1 MSLCFYFGPS
11 GAGKSR
17 QLYEEII
24 ARANEH
30 SEQNFLIIVPDQF
43 TMQTQKDFVML
54 SDRDGIMNIDVL
66 SFGRLGHRIL
76 EEVGSE
82 DVPVLDDTGKSLVL
96 QKVASNLK
104 EELPALGSLL
114 QRQGYIHEVKSA
126 ISEFMQYGIGV
137 DDVEKL
143 IDFSAGRGALSHKL
157 KDLKVLYKGF
167 KDYIGG
173 NYITTEETLDVLKRS
188 LGKSRLLKNS
198 VVVFDGFTGFTPIQN
213 RVIQELMRLCGE
225 VIVTVTMG
233 TGENPYETDGEQK
246 LFYLSKKTVRDLEK
260 LAGEAGTSRK
270 KDIFIVPDTQKSNK
284 KYTEE
289 FYKKCEIRYNP
300 NNRFNNSPALASL
313 EQGLFRYTYTP
324 YKINENEESEIT
336 LFETMTPR
344 DEVHMT
350 GLYIKELV
358 REKNFAYRDIA
369 VIMGDLEGYAPYVET
384 EFMQMDIPC
393 YIDRTRGIILNPM
406 IEYIKSALELYVHDF
421 SYEAV
426 FHYLRSGLSDISTED
441 VDRLEN
447 YCIQTGVRGYRSW
460 SRLFVKKTPEMAE
473 DEAALDNINK
483 IREQLISQTA
493 VLKPD
498 ELHRAKDYVNRLY
511 DFLIQNRVQ
520 EKLAGFET
528 YFHNNGELTKEREY
542 AQIYRLVMQ
551 LLEQIYELLGE
562 EEISLK
568 EFKEILEAGFGEI
581 EVGTIPQNVDRVLV
595 GDMER
600 TRLKQVRVLFF
611 LGLNDGNIP
620 KNASKGGIIS
630 DTDREFLR
638 ESDLELAP
646 TPRQQMFIQRFYLYL
661 NMTKPSEK
669 LYLSYSKLSSQGK
682 SIRPAYLVDMLLG
695 MFTGMKVQY
704 PMNEGSAHAIVTP
717 GEGRRYLAE
726 GLREYVSGSLPK
738 EQERD
743 FFTIYQAYRQL
754 DTESDRTKELTDA
767 AFARYE
773 DSGLSKAVARALY
786 GVNLE
791 NSVSRLET
799 YAACAYRHFL
809 QYGLT
814 LKEREEFGFE
824 AVDMGNVYHAV
835 LEIFAHKLSEN
846 GYTWFDFPKEFGENA
861 VRASLEEYA
870 ATYGETVLYAS
881 SRNQYAI
888 TRMAR
893 ILTRTVMTLQSQ
905 LKKGT
910 FMPDKYEVSFSFM
923 ENLDSVNVALSSE
936 EKMHLNGRID
946 RIDTA
951 EDEENV
957 YVKVID
963 YKSGN
968 RQFDIAALYYGLQLQ
983 LVVYMNA
990 AMELEAK
997 EHPDKNIVPAALLYY
1012 HIEDPTVESPVEMT
1026 DDEINEQIQAKLR
1039 MNGVVNSQ
1047 PDIVE
1052 RLDRY
1057 MQDKSDVIPVE
1068 KKKDGSFSA
1077 RSGVLSGE
1085 EFKVVSDYVNHKIQE
1100 IGKDILEG
1108 TISVNPYE
1116 KGNDNACTYCAY
1128 KKVCGFDTAVPGYGM
1143 RELEGIGKEEAM
1155 ERMKEEGR

>member
-1 MSLCFYFGPS
+1 
-11 GAGKSR
+11 
-17 QLYEEII
+17 
-24 ARANEH
+24 
-30 SEQNFLIIVPDQF
+30 
-43 TMQTQKDFVML
+43 
-54 SDRDGIMNIDVL
+54 
-66 SFGRLGHRIL
+66 
-76 EEVGSE
+76 
-82 DVPVLDDTGKSLVL
+82 
-96 QKVASNLK
+96 
-104 EELPALGSLL
+104 
-114 QRQGYIHEVKSA
+114 
-126 ISEFMQYGIGV
+126 
-137 DDVEKL
+137 
-143 IDFSAGRGALSHKL
+143 
-157 KDLKVLYKGF
+157 
-167 KDYIGG
+167 
-173 NYITTEETLDVLKRS
+173 
-188 LGKSRLLKNS
+188 
-198 VVVFDGFTGFTPIQN
+198 
-213 RVIQELMRLCGE
+213 
-225 VIVTVTMG
+225 
-233 TGENPYETDGEQK
+233 
-246 LFYLSKKTVRDLEK
+246 
-260 LAGEAGTSRK
+260 
-270 KDIFIVPDTQKSNK
+270 
-284 KYTEE
+284 
-289 FYKKCEIRYNP
+289 
-300 NNRFNNSPALASL
+300 
-313 EQGLFRYTYTP
+313 
-324 YKINENEESEIT
+324 
-336 LFETMTPR
+336 
-344 DEVHMT
+344 
-350 GLYIKELV
+350 
-358 REKNFAYRDIA
+358 
-369 VIMGDLEGYAPYVET
+369 
-384 EFMQMDIPC
+384 
-393 YIDRTRGIILNPM
+393 
-406 IEYIKSALELYVHDF
+406 
-421 SYEAV
+421 
-426 FHYLRSGLSDISTED
+426 
-441 VDRLEN
+441 
-447 YCIQTGVRGYRSW
+447 
-460 SRLFVKKTPEMAE
+460 
-473 DEAALDNINK
+473 
-483 IREQLISQTA
+483 
-493 VLKPD
+493 
-498 ELHRAKDYVNRLY
+498 
-511 DFLIQNRVQ
+511 
-520 EKLAGFET
+520 
-528 YFHNNGELTKEREY
+528 
-542 AQIYRLVMQ
+542 
-551 LLEQIYELLGE
+551 
-562 EEISLK
+562 
-568 EFKEILEAGFGEI
+568 
-581 EVGTIPQNVDRVLV
+581 
-595 GDMER
+595 
-600 TRLKQVRVLFF
+600 
-611 LGLNDGNIP
+611 
-620 KNASKGGIIS
+620 
-630 DTDREFLR
+630 
-638 ESDLELAP
+638 
-646 TPRQQMFIQRFYLYL
+646 
-661 NMTKPSEK
+661 MTKPSEK

-923 ENLDSVNVALSSE
+923 ENLDSVNVALSNE